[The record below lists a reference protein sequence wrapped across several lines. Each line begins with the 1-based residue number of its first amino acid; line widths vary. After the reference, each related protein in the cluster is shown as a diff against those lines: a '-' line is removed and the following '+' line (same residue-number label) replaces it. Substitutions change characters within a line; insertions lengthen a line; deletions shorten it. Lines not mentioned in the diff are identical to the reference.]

1 MYCEPVDF
9 RHSVEALIPG
19 VQGRVLGVLAR
30 AGTDLTM
37 RRVADLAGVS
47 PQQASVVIGK
57 LVELGVVERRD
68 VPPASLVRLAAEN
81 LAAQAVLSLADL
93 RQAALERLGELALDI
108 RPAPAGLVVFGSF
121 ARGEADAASD
131 LDVLAVRRRGLARDD
146 DEWTD
151 SLWSWTAA
159 ATRAVGNPVNVME
172 AAEEE
177 ISGLLRRPGP
187 TVWTDIV
194 RDGIVLVGSRL
205 ELLAEAA

>member
-1 MYCEPVDF
+1 MYYEPVDF

-68 VPPASLVRLAAEN
+68 VPPASLVRLVAEN
-81 LAAQAVLSLADL
+81 LAAQAVLSIADL
-93 RQAALERLGELALDI
+93 RQAGLKRLGELALDI
-108 RPAPAGLVVFGSF
+108 RPAPVSLMVFGSF
-121 ARGEADAASD
+121 ARGEADAESD
-131 LDVLAVRRRGLARDD
+131 LDVLAVRPRGLARDN

-151 SLWSWTAA
+151 ALWSWTAA

-205 ELLAEAA
+205 ERLAEAA

>member
-1 MYCEPVDF
+1 MDYC
-9 RHSVEALIPG
+9 HSVEALIPG

-30 AGTDLTM
+30 AGTDLSM

-93 RQAALERLGELALDI
+93 RQAALERLGELASAI
-108 RPAPAGLVVFGSF
+108 RPAPASLVVFGSF
-121 ARGEADAASD
+121 ARGEADAESD
-131 LDVLAVRRRGLARDD
+131 LDVLAVRPRGLARDD

-159 ATRAVGNPVNVME
+159 ATRAAGNPVNVME

-187 TVWTDIV
+187 TVWTEIV

-205 ELLAEAA
+205 ERLAEAA

>member
-1 MYCEPVDF
+1 M
-9 RHSVEALIPG
+9 EALIPG

-68 VPPASLVRLAAEN
+68 VPPASLVRLAADN
-81 LAAQAVLSLADL
+81 LAAQAVLSFADL
-93 RQAALERLGELALDI
+93 RQAALERLGELALAI
-108 RPAPAGLVVFGSF
+108 RPAPVSLMVFGSF
-121 ARGEADAASD
+121 ARGEADAESD
-131 LDVLAVRRRGLARDD
+131 LDALAVRPRGLARDD

-151 SLWSWTAA
+151 SLWSWTTS
-159 ATRAVGNPVNVME
+159 ATRAVGNPVHVME

-187 TVWTDIV
+187 SVWTELV

-205 ELLAEAA
+205 ERLADAP

>member
-1 MYCEPVDF
+1 M
-9 RHSVEALIPG
+9 EALIPG

-30 AGTDLTM
+30 AGMDLTM

-68 VPPASLVRLAAEN
+68 VPPASLVRLAADN
-81 LAAQAVLSLADL
+81 LAAQAVLSFADL
-93 RQAALERLGELALDI
+93 RQAALERLGELALAI
-108 RPAPAGLVVFGSF
+108 RPAPVSLMVFGSF
-121 ARGEADAASD
+121 ARGEADAESD
-131 LDVLAVRRRGLARDD
+131 LDVLAVRPRGLARED

-151 SLWSWTAA
+151 SLWSWTTSAA
-159 ATRAVGNPVNVME
+159 RAVGNPVNVME

-187 TVWTDIV
+187 TVWTEIV

-205 ELLAEAA
+205 ERLADAA

>member
-1 MYCEPVDF
+1 M
-9 RHSVEALIPG
+9 EALIPG

-47 PQQASVVIGK
+47 PQQTSVVIGK

-68 VPPASLVRLAAEN
+68 VPPASLVGLAAEN
-81 LAAQAVLSLADL
+81 LVAQAVLSLADL

-108 RPAPAGLVVFGSF
+108 RPAPVSLMVFGSF
-121 ARGEADAASD
+121 ARGEADAESD
-131 LDVLAVRRRGLARDD
+131 LDVLAVRPRGPARDN

-187 TVWTDIV
+187 TVWTEII

-205 ELLAEAA
+205 ELLADAA

>member
-1 MYCEPVDF
+1 MDF

-108 RPAPAGLVVFGSF
+108 RPAPVSLMVFGSF
-121 ARGEADAASD
+121 ARGEADAESD
-131 LDVLAVRRRGLARDD
+131 LDVLAVRCRGLARDD

-172 AAEEE
+172 AGEEE

-187 TVWTDIV
+187 TVWTEIV

>member
-1 MYCEPVDF
+1 MYYEPVDF

-108 RPAPAGLVVFGSF
+108 RPAPVSLMVFGSF
-121 ARGEADAASD
+121 ARGEADAESD

-187 TVWTDIV
+187 TVWTEIV